1 MLWVLYA
8 LLSAFSFATAD
19 AFTKKASSYEIDDHI
34 LILSRFF
41 YGAPLVLLIAL
52 FMPLPKVE
60 YGFWVAL
67 AATIPFEVLA
77 WIFYIKSIKISQ
89 ISLIMPL
96 LSFTPAFLVVIS
108 FLMLGELPSLIGLL
122 GIFLV
127 VAGAY
132 VLNLKNLNGGVF
144 GNIFEP
150 FKLILMEKGALYMLI
165 VAFLF
170 SITSSLSKIMVQN
183 SSALF
188 TSSVYLIAM
197 AFSFF
202 VIASFASGKRIF
214 QLKSNFRSL
223 LPVGLFYGLM
233 VIFHTLAIT
242 LTIVPYMMSIKR
254 TSSIFSV
261 LYGHFWF
268 KDENI
273 RMRGM
278 GALIMLLGAILII
291 LS

>member
-19 AFTKKASSYEIDDHI
+19 AFTKKVSDDLDNYI

-41 YGAPLVLLIAL
+41 YGAPFVLLLLFFIPMPKIESGFWLALIAL
-52 FMPLPKVE
+52 L
-60 YGFWVAL
+60 
-67 AATIPFEVLA
+67 PFEILA
-77 WIFYIKSIKISQ
+77 WILYIKAVKSSQ
-89 ISLIMPL
+89 ISLVLPF

-108 FLMLGELPSLIGLL
+108 FLILGELPSLIGLL
-122 GIFLV
+122 GILLV

-132 VLNLKNLNGGVF
+132 ILNLKNLNR
-144 GNIFEP
+144 NILEP
-150 FKLILMEKGALYMLI
+150 FKSILREKGALYMLI

-170 SITSSLSKIMVQN
+170 SITSSLSKIMVQK
-183 SSALF
+183 SSAIF
-188 TSSVYLIAM
+188 SGTIYLLAM

-202 VIASFASGKRIF
+202 VIALFTSRKNVF
-214 QLKSNFRSL
+214 QLKSNFKNL
-223 LPVGLFYGLM
+223 LPVGAFYGIM
-233 VIFHTLAIT
+233 VIFHNLAIT

-273 RMRGM
+273 RMRGF
-278 GALIMLLGAILII
+278 GASIMLLGAVLII

>member
-19 AFTKKASSYEIDDHI
+19 AFTKKASDDLDNYV

-41 YGAPLVLLIAL
+41 YGAPFILLLLLFIPTPKIEAGFWLALIAL
-52 FMPLPKVE
+52 L
-60 YGFWVAL
+60 
-67 AATIPFEVLA
+67 PFEILA
-77 WIFYIKSIKISQ
+77 WVLYIKALKSNQ
-89 ISLIMPL
+89 ISLVLPF

-108 FLMLGELPSLIGLL
+108 FLMLGEIPSLMGLF
-122 GIFLV
+122 GIALV

-132 VLNLKNLNGGVF
+132 ILNLKNLNG
-144 GNIFEP
+144 NLFEP
-150 FKLILMEKGALYMLI
+150 FRTILREKGSLYMLI

-170 SITSSLSKIMVQN
+170 SITSSLSKILVQKSSPLF
-183 SSALF
+183 SSAA
-188 TSSVYLIAM
+188 YLATM
-197 AFSFF
+197 ALSFLAISFF
-202 VIASFASGKRIF
+202 ASKKNIG
-214 QLKSNFRSL
+214 QLKTGFKGL
-223 LPVGLFYGLM
+223 LPVGIFYALM
-233 VIFHTLAIT
+233 VIFHNLAIT

-273 RMRGM
+273 KIRGF
-278 GALIMLLGAILII
+278 GALIMLLGAVLII

>member
-19 AFTKKASSYEIDDHI
+19 AFTKKASDDLDNYV

-41 YGAPLVLLIAL
+41 YGAPFILLLLLFIPTPKIEAGFWLALIAL
-52 FMPLPKVE
+52 L
-60 YGFWVAL
+60 
-67 AATIPFEVLA
+67 PFEILA
-77 WIFYIKSIKISQ
+77 WVLYIKALKSNQ
-89 ISLIMPL
+89 ISLVLPF

-108 FLMLGELPSLIGLL
+108 FLMLGEIPSLMGLF
-122 GIFLV
+122 GIALV

-132 VLNLKNLNGGVF
+132 ILNLKNLNG
-144 GNIFEP
+144 NLFEP
-150 FKLILMEKGALYMLI
+150 FRTILREKGSLYMLI

-170 SITSSLSKIMVQN
+170 SITSSLSKILVQKSSPLF
-183 SSALF
+183 SSAA
-188 TSSVYLIAM
+188 YLATM
-197 AFSFF
+197 ALSFLAISFF
-202 VIASFASGKRIF
+202 ASKKNIG
-214 QLKSNFRSL
+214 QLKTGFKGL
-223 LPVGLFYGLM
+223 LPVGIFYALM
-233 VIFHTLAIT
+233 VIFHNLAIT

-273 RMRGM
+273 KMRGF
-278 GALIMLLGAILII
+278 GALIMLLGAVLII

>member
-19 AFTKKASSYEIDDHI
+19 AFTKKASDDLDNYV

-41 YGAPLVLLIAL
+41 YGAPFILLLLLFIPTPKIEAGFWLALIAL
-52 FMPLPKVE
+52 L
-60 YGFWVAL
+60 
-67 AATIPFEVLA
+67 PFEILA
-77 WIFYIKSIKISQ
+77 WVLYIKAIKSNQ
-89 ISLIMPL
+89 ISLVLPF

-108 FLMLGELPSLIGLL
+108 FLMLGEIPSLMGLF
-122 GIFLV
+122 GIALV

-132 VLNLKNLNGGVF
+132 ILNLKNLNG
-144 GNIFEP
+144 NLFEP
-150 FKLILMEKGALYMLI
+150 FRTILREKGSLYMLI

-170 SITSSLSKIMVQN
+170 SITSSLSKILVQKSSPLF
-183 SSALF
+183 SSAA
-188 TSSVYLIAM
+188 YLATM
-197 AFSFF
+197 ALSFLAISFF
-202 VIASFASGKRIF
+202 ASKKNIG
-214 QLKSNFRSL
+214 QLKTGFKGL
-223 LPVGLFYGLM
+223 LPVGIFYALM
-233 VIFHTLAIT
+233 VIFHNLAIT

-273 RMRGM
+273 KMRGF
-278 GALIMLLGAILII
+278 GALIMLLGAVLII

>member
-19 AFTKKASSYEIDDHI
+19 AFTKKASDDLDNYV

-41 YGAPLVLLIAL
+41 YGAPFILLLLLFIPTPKIEAGFWLALIAL
-52 FMPLPKVE
+52 L
-60 YGFWVAL
+60 
-67 AATIPFEVLA
+67 PFEILA
-77 WIFYIKSIKISQ
+77 WGLYIKALKSNQ
-89 ISLIMPL
+89 ISLVLPF

-108 FLMLGELPSLIGLL
+108 FLMLGEIPSLMGLF
-122 GIFLV
+122 GIALV

-132 VLNLKNLNGGVF
+132 ILNLKNLNG
-144 GNIFEP
+144 NLFEP
-150 FKLILMEKGALYMLI
+150 FRTILREKGSLYMLI

-170 SITSSLSKIMVQN
+170 SITSSLSKILVQKSSPLF
-183 SSALF
+183 SSAA
-188 TSSVYLIAM
+188 YLATM
-197 AFSFF
+197 ALSFLAISFF
-202 VIASFASGKRIF
+202 ASKKNIG
-214 QLKSNFRSL
+214 QLKTGFKGL
-223 LPVGLFYGLM
+223 LPVGIFYALM
-233 VIFHTLAIT
+233 VIFHNLAIT

-273 RMRGM
+273 KMRGF
-278 GALIMLLGAILII
+278 GALIMLLGAVLII

>member
-19 AFTKKASSYEIDDHI
+19 AFTKKASDDLDNYV

-41 YGAPLVLLIAL
+41 YGAPFILLLLLFIPTPKIEAGFWLALIAL
-52 FMPLPKVE
+52 L
-60 YGFWVAL
+60 
-67 AATIPFEVLA
+67 PFEILA
-77 WIFYIKSIKISQ
+77 WVLYIKALKSNQ
-89 ISLIMPL
+89 ISLVLPF
-96 LSFTPAFLVVIS
+96 LSFTPAFLVIIS
-108 FLMLGELPSLIGLL
+108 FLMLGEIPSLMGLF
-122 GIFLV
+122 GIALV

-132 VLNLKNLNGGVF
+132 ILNLKNLNG
-144 GNIFEP
+144 NLFEP
-150 FKLILMEKGALYMLI
+150 FRTILREKGSLYMLI

-170 SITSSLSKIMVQN
+170 SITSSLSKILVQKSSPLF
-183 SSALF
+183 SSAA
-188 TSSVYLIAM
+188 YLATM
-197 AFSFF
+197 ALSFLAISFF
-202 VIASFASGKRIF
+202 ASKKNIG
-214 QLKSNFRSL
+214 QLKTGFKGL
-223 LPVGLFYGLM
+223 LPVGIFYALM
-233 VIFHTLAIT
+233 VIFHNLAIT

-273 RMRGM
+273 KMRGF
-278 GALIMLLGAILII
+278 GALIMLLGAVLII